1 MHDGDVPIYRIL
13 DLDLLSKAC
22 SQHANYGWGCK
33 IYEREH
39 LPIILG
45 HCWKTISTDQRHQQ
59 SNKAIPSLWYLIMCL

>member
-39 LPIILG
+39 
-45 HCWKTISTDQRHQQ
+45 S
-59 SNKAIPSLWYLIMCL
+59 SNHIRALLENNFYWPTPSAIQ